1 LLCSL
6 LQDIGVLEEGTT
18 ITPAVAGTGEEEEE
32 EEEEEENMNHSMNN
46 SMNNSL
52 LDNSM
57 NNSLLDHSSMSDGTL
72 QFEGEKTPC
81 NHYQPPGKPSTLH
94 RCCSCVYDKMFY
106 LFQSNSLFLTFY
118 C

>member
-1 LLCSL
+1 M
-6 LQDIGVLEEGTT
+6 LEEGTT
-18 ITPAVAGTGEEEEE
+18 ITPAAAGTGEEEEE

-72 QFEGEKTPC
+72 QFEGEKTSLSNPFDNHLANLALFTAAAHVCLTKCSICFNLTPC
-81 NHYQPPGKPSTLH
+81 S
-94 RCCSCVYDKMFY
+94 
-106 LFQSNSLFLTFY
+106 
-118 C
+118 